1 MVPIYHE
8 VNFLK
13 RSGKMKKPVYIMSGF
28 LGSGK
33 TTVLLNLIEACKKR
47 NQKPAIILNE
57 LGSVN
62 VESHLFEDQRV
73 IEILDGCICCTI
85 QSNFKETLDQLIKD
99 QETFDVLFIEGT
111 GVANPIELMEVL
123 LQPSFSKVF
132 DIFSIISVIDGGNF
146 LSHLSIFSSSS
157 ELIQLLKDQIQCA
170 TYIVMNKLDQVSKNK
185 LHKIEEKLH
194 QLVSAEVPI
203 HFTTFG
209 KVPFDEVFMKRFS
222 VNYLSHERNGAAREH
237 DHHHHHGSIAAVRIE
252 NVSTTSKRMLTKW
265 LNSLPNE
272 LYRAKGIVRLEGKED
287 FYQVQYSPKNVRMDP
302 IRTRN
307 QNMIPSMIFIG
318 EHFAIQK
325 IKEQFEHEFSS

>member
-1 MVPIYHE
+1 
-8 VNFLK
+8 
-13 RSGKMKKPVYIMSGF
+13 MKKPVYIMSGF

-33 TTVLLNLIEACKKR
+33 TTVLLNLMEACKKR

-85 QSNFKETLDQLIKD
+85 QSNFKETLDQLMKER
-99 QETFDVLFIEGT
+99 ETFDVLFIEGT

-123 LQPSFSKVF
+123 LQPTYSKVF
-132 DIFSIISVIDGGNF
+132 DIFSIISVIDAGNF

-194 QLVSAEVPI
+194 QLVTEEVPI

-209 KVPFDEVFMKRFS
+209 KIPINEVFMKRFTI
-222 VNYLSHERNGAAREH
+222 NHLSHDRKGDVHEH
-237 DHHHHHGSIAAVRIE
+237 DHHHAFIEAVRIE
-252 NVSTTSKRMLTKW
+252 NVSATSKKTLVKW
-265 LNSLPNE
+265 LNSLPDE